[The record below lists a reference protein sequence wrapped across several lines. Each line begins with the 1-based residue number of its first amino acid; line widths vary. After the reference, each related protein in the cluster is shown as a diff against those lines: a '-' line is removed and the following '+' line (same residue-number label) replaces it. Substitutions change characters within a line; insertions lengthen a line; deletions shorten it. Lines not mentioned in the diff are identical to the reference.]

1 LDELY
6 ERRGTAAL
14 LKIKSKAEVMQTIN
28 ARSVQLQKVPSMT
41 NQESQVMLEKLEL
54 KKQLLAN
61 AEMQLD
67 RKLRKKQARSNKNIT
82 GNFQQMLRGATDF
95 HRKQFFVDSNIEK
108 KFTYFMTAG
117 DKMQRELHLFNDGVV
132 DSITK
137 ERE

>member
-1 LDELY
+1 MDELY

>member
-1 LDELY
+1 
-6 ERRGTAAL
+6 
-14 LKIKSKAEVMQTIN
+14 
-28 ARSVQLQKVPSMT
+28 
-41 NQESQVMLEKLEL
+41 MLEKLEL